1 MKSWGNGLEKGS
13 HEWTQGKRFDYKTK
27 WEFDWGYAFII
38 NFLQEMCIFF
48 KISYMLCRVNHYEMY
63 EVRVNLIKSGQIR
76 FFKFCCI
83 TSGYCGEENAER
95 LFFTSLIKHTPDI
108 PSQGLNID
116 KVSAFKLP
124 DMICLYS
131 NKSNTYTYNRTRRL
145 RWCALALA
153 LCAQNVLIMIRI
165 RIVFITL

>member
-1 MKSWGNGLEKGS
+1 MDWEKGS
-13 HEWTQGKRFDYKTK
+13 HEWTQGKQFDFKTK

-38 NFLQEMCIFF
+38 NFLQEMCIFV
-48 KISYMLCRVNHYEMY
+48 KISYMLCRGKSLRNVWGTSY
-63 EVRVNLIKSGQIR
+63 LIKSGKIR

-83 TSGYCGEENAER
+83 TSGYWGEENAER

-124 DMICLYS
+124 DIICLYS
-131 NKSNTYTYNRTRRL
+131 NKSICKCLIPILITERVVYVD
-145 RWCALALA
+145 AL
-153 LCAQNVLIMIRI
+153 
-165 RIVFITL
+165 

>member
-38 NFLQEMCIFF
+38 NFLQEMCIFV

-63 EVRVNLIKSGQIR
+63 EVRVNLIKSGKIR

-124 DMICLYS
+124 DIICLYS
-131 NKSNTYTYNRTRRL
+131 NKSICRCLILILITERVGYVD
-145 RWCALALA
+145 AL
-153 LCAQNVLIMIRI
+153 
-165 RIVFITL
+165 

>member
-1 MKSWGNGLEKGS
+1 
-13 HEWTQGKRFDYKTK
+13 
-27 WEFDWGYAFII
+27 
-38 NFLQEMCIFF
+38 MCIFV

-63 EVRVNLIKSGQIR
+63 EVRVNLIKSGKIR

-124 DMICLYS
+124 DIICLYS
-131 NKSNTYTYNRTRRL
+131 NKSICKCLILILITERVGYVDALMRFSARALRAECFDYDQNKNCFYYTVGHFYNNKN
-145 RWCALALA
+145 AFK
-153 LCAQNVLIMIRI
+153 
-165 RIVFITL
+165 IVCCG